1 MENWKT
7 ILRTGDISLLISP
20 NIHININIIF
30 IFKQKKYS
38 SKKLDVK
45 HHICHTYIKILFCPF
60 DSVSFKPLRIAF
72 ISPSLN

>member
-7 ILRTGDISLLISP
+7 ILGTGDISLLISP

-30 IFKQKKYS
+30 IFKQKNYS

-45 HHICHTYIKILFCPF
+45 HHI
-60 DSVSFKPLRIAF
+60 
-72 ISPSLN
+72 